1 MRRRNLLLLPALLL
15 DGCASSS
22 PDLYSLEPRLGPAR
36 AGKCQLIV
44 VRGVG
49 LPRYLDREEIVRVA
63 GAARLRIAEND
74 WWGEP
79 LRAMLRRVLVAD
91 LAQRLPSSDVLAD
104 EGTLAAR
111 PDAEVEMDVQR
122 FDRGPGGPVVFEG
135 YVAITGPGRR
145 RKLERLHVEVPVST
159 DTTKAQVDAM
169 STALG
174 QVADAVARQCCRRH
188 EPA

>member
-1 MRRRNLLLLPALLL
+1 MRRRNLLLLPAVLL

-22 PDLYSLEPRLGPAR
+22 PNLYSLEPRPGPAR
-36 AGKCQLIV
+36 TGRHQLVV

-63 GAARLRIAEND
+63 GGARLRVAEND

-91 LAQRLPSSDVLAD
+91 LAQRLPGADVLAD
-104 EGTLAAR
+104 EDTVATH
-111 PDAEVEMDVQR
+111 PNAEVELDVQR
-122 FDRGPGGPVVFEG
+122 FDRGPDGPVVFEG
-135 YVAITGPGRR
+135 YVAVTGLGRR
-145 RKLERLHVEVPVST
+145 RNLERLHVETPVST

-174 QVADAVARQCCRRH
+174 QVADAVALRL
-188 EPA
+188 A

>member
-1 MRRRNLLLLPALLL
+1 MRRRNLLLLPILLL

-36 AGKCQLIV
+36 AGRHQLVV

-49 LPRYLDREEIVRVA
+49 LPRYLEREEIVRVA
-63 GAARLRIAEND
+63 GGARLRVAEND

-91 LAQRLPSSDVLAD
+91 LAQRLPGTDVLAD
-104 EGTLAAR
+104 EGPVAAR
-111 PDAEVEMDVQR
+111 PDAEVELDVQR
-122 FDRGPGGPVVFEG
+122 FDPGPGGPMVFEG
-135 YVAITGPGRR
+135 YAAVTGRGRQR
-145 RKLERLHVEVPVST
+145 NLERLHIEVPVSA

-174 QVADAVARQCCRRH
+174 QVADAVALRL
-188 EPA
+188 A